1 MKRHL
6 GRMAN
11 TDQRIVVVYMQIPG
25 KLDHALIVPIDNL
38 PAQWEQYVME
48 VLDSKEGQGEENLGE
63 ILGRR
68 LVPESKE
75 TIFQALHNSGVLQ
88 AVPVDN
94 IIMYPAPNQPY
105 PLRKILESMG
115 RLSPKTDA
123 ETQKFNPHAS
133 NQDADIKQDASGIA
147 NNLLTEAALLEEEA
161 QRKRERAFSYA
172 PHLRAQYE
180 KSNKKTITISETSAP
195 LATETAKTTKVSTKA
210 IAAKKA
216 PAKKTTAKA

>member
-68 LVPESKE
+68 LVPES
-75 TIFQALHNSGVLQ
+75 VLQ